1 MKLVLFLNMGGVSK
15 REDCELFLKNM
26 FNDKYILT
34 IKSDIL
40 RSFVAF
46 FITKF
51 RAKKMWQNYLKI
63 GGKSPLNDIS
73 ARLCEKL
80 NAEFLNQNL
89 KNNAKK
95 MSQNSAL
102 NSKTHHS
109 KKGENSKLLAKENK
123 NLKSNSQ
130 VKFDFINTYVPPFA
144 SEVLS
149 KYELT
154 KDDEIVLFPLYPHHS
169 QTTVL
174 SSLECVKGE
183 ILKAQIQARVSE
195 IPVFFESEI
204 YNEMLIK
211 HILKANETYKKVHKK
226 TLIFSAHSIPV
237 STIKAGDIYQTHI
250 ERHFALLKERLKPY
264 FKDIV
269 LGYQSKLGPVKW
281 LEPSTSELLAQLT
294 NEALVYP
301 LSFCVDCSETA
312 FELEIEYRKIAAKDY
327 KVIACPN
334 DSAEFVEF
342 VKAYLKDR

>member
-89 KNNAKK
+89 KDNTKK

-109 KKGENSKLLAKENK
+109 KKGENLELTPKESK
-123 NLKSNSQ
+123 NLKLKSQ
-130 VKFDFINTYVPPFA
+130 LKFDFINTYVPPFA

-154 KDDEIVLFPLYPHHS
+154 KDDEIVPFPLYPHHS

-183 ILKAQIQARVSE
+183 ILKAQIQAKVSE

-211 HILKANETYKKVHKK
+211 HILEANETYKKAHKK
-226 TLIFSAHSIPV
+226 TLIFSAHSLPV

-334 DSAEFVEF
+334 DSAEFVAF
-342 VKAYLKDR
+342 IKHYLGF